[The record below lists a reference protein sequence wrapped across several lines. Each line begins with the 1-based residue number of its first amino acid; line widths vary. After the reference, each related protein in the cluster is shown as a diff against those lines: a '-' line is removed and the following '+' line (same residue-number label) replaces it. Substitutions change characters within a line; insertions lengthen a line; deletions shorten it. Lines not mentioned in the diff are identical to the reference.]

1 MLLTTWRMFCRKEKK
16 KKLNEKEI
24 LSHHL
29 VVHIEKLQQGMKH
42 AKKWMK

>member
-1 MLLTTWRMFCRKEKK
+1 MAYVLSKRKK